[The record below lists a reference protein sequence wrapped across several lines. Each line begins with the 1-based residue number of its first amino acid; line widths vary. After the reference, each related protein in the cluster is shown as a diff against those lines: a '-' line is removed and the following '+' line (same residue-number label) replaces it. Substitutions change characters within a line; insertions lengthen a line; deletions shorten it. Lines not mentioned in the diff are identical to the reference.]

1 MRYRTTA
8 KQIHFA
14 EITPQRVGSENIDEK
29 LRDIIHI
36 YIYLFECWSQYT
48 ELLNCLLLVYRPPD
62 SAGSVGSVT
71 VVVEETVVEET
82 VEPPVAVAETVDPVE
97 PVPVDPVEPVPVDPV
112 DPVPVDPVE
121 PVPVDPVEPVPVDP
135 VDPVDPVPVD
145 PVEPVP
151 VDP

>member
-36 YIYLFECWSQYT
+36 YIYVFECWSQYT
-48 ELLNCLLLVYRPPD
+48 ELLNCLLLVYRPFD
-62 SAGSVGSVT
+62 SGSVGSVT

-82 VEPPVAVAETVDPVE
+82 VEPPVAET
-97 PVPVDPVEPVPVDPV
+97 VDPVEPVPVDPV

-135 VDPVDPVPVD
+135 VEPVPVDPAEPVPVDPVDPVPVD
-145 PVEPVP
+145 
-151 VDP
+151 